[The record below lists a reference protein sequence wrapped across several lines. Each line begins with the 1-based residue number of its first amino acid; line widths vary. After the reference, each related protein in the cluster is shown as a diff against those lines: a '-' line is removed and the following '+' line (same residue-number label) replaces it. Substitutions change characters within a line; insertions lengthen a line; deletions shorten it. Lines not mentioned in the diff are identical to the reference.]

1 MAPSGPGGSTDVPVE
16 RRAHLWRADAARIV
30 PLAWPVFAGQVAMVL
45 FATVDTFLVA
55 RHSALDLAALA
66 VGAAAYITVFIG
78 LMGVVLACGPIVG
91 QLYGAQRHEAAGE
104 QLHQAVW
111 LALALSVLGCTVLVF
126 PQPFIA
132 LSKASPEVEAKLRG
146 HLLALAFALPA
157 GLLFAAYRGFNIAVS
172 QPKMVMALQ
181 LGALAIK
188 TPLAALFVF
197 GAGPVPAL
205 GVVGCGVS
213 TALAMWCT
221 VAIAW
226 WVMRR
231 NAFYA
236 PFAIF
241 GRGLQPPHWPALAAQ
256 LRLGVPMGGSVLI
269 EVTGFASM
277 AFFISRFGTTPVAGH
292 QIAANL
298 VSLLFMVP
306 MALGNATS
314 TLAAQ
319 HVGALKRADAR
330 RIAWHGIELAALV
343 ALALGT
349 AVFFAREGVVRL
361 YTHDEVIVAAALP
374 LLAWVALFH
383 FVDAMQIVGAFVLRA
398 WRIATV
404 PLVIY
409 ATSIWG
415 LGVGGGYAVAFNL
428 PGWVPEVLHGARGF
442 WVMATV
448 GLGAAAAG
456 LVLFLAWVLRRQRR
470 DEQRAAVMAPAG

>member
-1 MAPSGPGGSTDVPVE
+1 
-16 RRAHLWRADAARIV
+16 V

-45 FATVDTFLVA
+45 FATVDTLLVA
-55 RHSALDLAALA
+55 RASATDLAALA

-78 LMGVVLACGPIVG
+78 LMGVVLAVGPIVG
-91 QLYGAQRHEAAGE
+91 QLYGAKRLETAGE

-111 LALALSVLGCTVLVF
+111 IALGLSVLGCMLLVF

-132 LSKASPEVEAKLRG
+132 LAQASPEVEAKLRG

-157 GLLFAAYRGFNIAVS
+157 GLLFAAYRGFNNAVS
-172 QPKMVMALQ
+172 RPKAVMALQ
-181 LGALAIK
+181 VGALAIK
-188 TPLAALFVF
+188 APLCALFVF

-205 GVVGCGVS
+205 GVVGCGIS
-213 TALAMWCT
+213 TALAMWIV

-226 WVMRR
+226 GVMRR
-231 NAFYA
+231 GAFYA

-241 GRGLQPPHWPALAAQ
+241 GRGLHRPSLAALRAQ
-256 LRLGVPMGGSVLI
+256 LKLGIPMGGSVLI

-277 AFFISRFGTTPVAGH
+277 AFFISRFGETPVAGH

-306 MALGNATS
+306 LALGNATS

-319 HVGALKRADAR
+319 SIGAGAPGDAR
-330 RIAWHGIELAALV
+330 RVAWHGLELAALV
-343 ALALGT
+343 ALVLGG
-349 AVFFAREGVVRL
+349 AVFFAREAIVRL

-383 FVDAMQIVGAFVLRA
+383 FVDAMQIVAAFALRA

-409 ATSIWG
+409 AGSLWG
-415 LGVGGGYAVAFNL
+415 LGMGGGYALAFNL
-428 PGWVPEVLHGARGF
+428 PGWVPPALHGARGF
-442 WVMATV
+442 WIASTA
-448 GLGAAAAG
+448 GLAAAALG
-456 LVLFLAWVLRRQRR
+456 LVLFLAWVLRQQRR
-470 DEQRAAVMAPAG
+470 ATPAG